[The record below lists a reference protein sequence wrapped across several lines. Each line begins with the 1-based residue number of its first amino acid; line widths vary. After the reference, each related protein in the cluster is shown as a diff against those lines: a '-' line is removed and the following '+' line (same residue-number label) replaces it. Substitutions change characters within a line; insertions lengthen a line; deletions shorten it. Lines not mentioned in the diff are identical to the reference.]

1 MDKGRATAKP
11 DNCAHVFHQL
21 SAFCSGVN
29 TQKDKIAVKESVVF
43 EISRIRNRFDESW
56 TAADGYR
63 DLSFKLLVAAEESD
77 CGGCWFVPVERW
89 PEKREGEDGLA
100 FMICEL
106 QLKLKGEWTEQEAEQ
121 MHDTYVQQRDLLS
134 Q

>member
-1 MDKGRATAKP
+1 M
-11 DNCAHVFHQL
+11 
-21 SAFCSGVN
+21 SAFCSTNLVHDEDDDHLAHN
-29 TQKDKIAVKESVVF
+29 DTTAFKLAAI

-89 PEKREGEDGLA
+89 PKKQEGKVGFA
-100 FMICEL
+100 FLICEL
-106 QLKLKGEWTEQEAEQ
+106 QLKLKGEWADEK
-121 MHDTYVQQRDLLS
+121 MHATYVKQRDLLS